1 MSTSVD
7 LQRLIRSH
15 RRGESL
21 AGPFYLSGD
30 IFELEVQRFLS
41 SHWMLVGHASQLPSA
56 GDYFVVDALGASV
69 IVVRDTS
76 GGINAFH
83 NVCRHRGARICETP
97 NGRASLL
104 RCRYHGWTYKLSGEL
119 AAWRH
124 MPEGLEKREYSLR
137 RCGVTTFQGFIL
149 VCLKPEDAP
158 DPSQLLH
165 DVESYWKRYELHK
178 CRVAAERTYRINAN
192 WKLCVENN
200 LECYH
205 CLGCHPEYTAVNAFV
220 RADEV
225 VSQSIVDAFSAFRE
239 GWEARMRSAGTLTGR
254 SAMITV
260 QGQMCRAGTVPL
272 APGKLTASR
281 DGRGVAPL
289 LGKIAAYDESVTTG
303 CIGVLSYLMAT
314 CDYALSVTYLPEDS
328 GTTNAIMRWL
338 VREDAVADRDYNLGE
353 LLFVWDE
360 TTKQDK
366 ELIELNAAGV
376 ASRGYV
382 PGPYS
387 RLESLTADFIDRY
400 LALMSGAT

>member
-7 LQRLIRSH
+7 LEGLIRSH

-56 GDYFVVDALGASV
+56 GDYCVVDGLGASV
-69 IVVRDTS
+69 IVVRDSS

-137 RCGVTTFQGFIL
+137 RCGATTFHGFIL

-158 DPSQLLH
+158 DPSQLLRH
-165 DVESYWKRYELHK
+165 VESCWMRYELHK
-178 CRVAAERTYRINAN
+178 CRVAAERTYRIHAN

-205 CLGCHPEYTAVNAFV
+205 CL
-220 RADEV
+220 
-225 VSQSIVDAFSAFRE
+225 
-239 GWEARMRSAGTLTGR
+239 
-254 SAMITV
+254 
-260 QGQMCRAGTVPL
+260 
-272 APGKLTASR
+272 
-281 DGRGVAPL
+281 
-289 LGKIAAYDESVTTG
+289 
-303 CIGVLSYLMAT
+303 
-314 CDYALSVTYLPEDS
+314 
-328 GTTNAIMRWL
+328 
-338 VREDAVADRDYNLGE
+338 
-353 LLFVWDE
+353 
-360 TTKQDK
+360 
-366 ELIELNAAGV
+366 
-376 ASRGYV
+376 
-382 PGPYS
+382 
-387 RLESLTADFIDRY
+387 
-400 LALMSGAT
+400 